1 MSALE
6 KIMELAPKAVEEAE
20 RILNRSTSM
29 NARIQMIE
37 IVLNRAFGKPEAA
50 LRIET
55 GGRSIAES
63 AAALQ
68 AEIRAVMGADQTN
81 VMESTEDETDDDCID
96 RKLFR
101 HSDNEYSTESMGENQ
116 AQRGWREPRCR
127 MKMNPKEPSL

>member
-6 KIMELAPKAVEEAE
+6 KIMELASKAVEEAE
-20 RILNRSTSM
+20 RILNRSASM

-55 GGRSIAES
+55 GGRSITES
-63 AAALQ
+63 AEALQ

-81 VMESTEDETDDDCID
+81 VMESTEDKT
-96 RKLFR
+96 
-101 HSDNEYSTESMGENQ
+101 GE
-116 AQRGWREPRCR
+116 
-127 MKMNPKEPSL
+127 

>member
-20 RILNRSTSM
+20 RILNRSKNM
-29 NARIQMIE
+29 NARIQIIE
-37 IVLNRAFGKPEAA
+37 IVLNRAYGKPEAA

-81 VMESTEDETDDDCID
+81 VMESTEDKT
-96 RKLFR
+96 
-101 HSDNEYSTESMGENQ
+101 GE
-116 AQRGWREPRCR
+116 
-127 MKMNPKEPSL
+127 

>member
-1 MSALE
+1 MDRRNRPSGPFLEDFSMSALE

-20 RILNRSTSM
+20 RILNRSKNM

-37 IVLNRAFGKPEAA
+37 IVLNRAYGKPEAA

-68 AEIRAVMGADQTN
+68 AEIRAVMG
-81 VMESTEDETDDDCID
+81 ESRTG
-96 RKLFR
+96 
-101 HSDNEYSTESMGENQ
+101 GEEEN
-116 AQRGWREPRCR
+116 AE
-127 MKMNPKEPSL
+127 E

>member
-37 IVLNRAFGKPEAA
+37 IVLNRAYGKPEAA

-68 AEIRAVMGADQTN
+68 AEIRAVMGTTAEEQKEIQTISGEELADG
-81 VMESTEDETDDDCID
+81 EEGYEEDHE
-96 RKLFR
+96 
-101 HSDNEYSTESMGENQ
+101 
-116 AQRGWREPRCR
+116 
-127 MKMNPKEPSL
+127 

>member
-37 IVLNRAFGKPEAA
+37 IVLNRAFGKPDAA

-68 AEIRAVMGADQTN
+68 AEIRAVMG
-81 VMESTEDETDDDCID
+81 
-96 RKLFR
+96 
-101 HSDNEYSTESMGENQ
+101 ENQ

>member
-63 AAALQ
+63 AEALK

-101 HSDNEYSTESMGENQ
+101 HSDNE
-116 AQRGWREPRCR
+116 
-127 MKMNPKEPSL
+127 

>member
-6 KIMELAPKAVEEAE
+6 KIMELAPRAVEEAE
-20 RILNRSTSM
+20 RILNRSKSM

-63 AAALQ
+63 AEALQ
-68 AEIRAVMGADQTN
+68 AEIRAVMG
-81 VMESTEDETDDDCID
+81 ESRTG
-96 RKLFR
+96 
-101 HSDNEYSTESMGENQ
+101 GEEEN
-116 AQRGWREPRCR
+116 AE
-127 MKMNPKEPSL
+127 E